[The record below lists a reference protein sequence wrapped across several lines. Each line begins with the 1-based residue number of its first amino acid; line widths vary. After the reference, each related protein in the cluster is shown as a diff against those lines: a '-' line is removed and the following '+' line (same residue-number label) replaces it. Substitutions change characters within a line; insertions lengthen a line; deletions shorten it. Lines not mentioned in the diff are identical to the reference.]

1 MCHSHHLLRHSA
13 VVAQAA
19 EDAEAASKG
28 ELDGPIKP
36 VDIGAAEAPPTN
48 PFKAAFFG
56 RQKVQGAPVQ
66 GPGAAVAVI
75 KGRRMSSDS
84 SVFGTPRQSISGAKV
99 VPLGGSGSTVY
110 TSSGQVPDSPAL
122 NTRLSKASAD
132 PQPAHAEAS
141 PRGYPDSPVAVGS
154 PQIAAARAAHTED
167 EERGDLHAT
176 GERDGSVTSA
186 GLGSTA
192 RRGADDEARR
202 RAPVLAVSPS
212 IARTEAAIPD
222 LTAEEEIEEVSCSMP
237 EPRESLSG
245 LLSPPGRSSSRSS
258 TPPAVS
264 SPLPTLGH
272 STSAAQRARKM
283 STPGGFPALPEH
295 DVLEEA
301 VAVLHPEESLDQV
314 SALPTLPSKTVD
326 ASSQLPDGKPSEQQ
340 QRLFTPQA
348 SRGAERLEEHPA
360 DHTPTHGAAD
370 GTRETKGSGASPPRS
385 PAALPGA
392 SGGLDMPQ
400 LESVDA
406 THGPA
411 AAGAAGPEG
420 ADAGGDGGRG
430 SWAGGPR
437 SSMRASRVVRAPIT
451 KVEPEPVVVVE
462 EDADGEGA
470 DGGAKDSSRGA
481 KPRGLDK
488 TLSNK
493 TAVEDSRSL
502 WNNGARASMRASR
515 VGRAPITKVEP
526 VPEPEGDSVLVLEE
540 EPDRAAEEEQAAA
553 EEEDAGHRALSKPQE
568 LLLSLLATNAPRVAP
583 SAAGDASKAE
593 DSRSLWTSGPRASMR
608 ASKGASRTP
617 ITAVLHLGPAGG
629 AEPLE
634 PLPEGGMD
642 GAAARPFSAATE
654 ATLGMVEEVEAEP
667 SALQLLGGNMHMAPE
682 AAGEHGY
689 PASPT
694 VLLPA
699 AARNGSSRQGMR
711 ATHSGVTQADYG
723 YGPMMAAGQ
732 AEQPLVAHG
741 WADPM
746 VPNAELPQHVHA
758 AGWGSAQPSADA
770 ALRASCPGDYA
781 TIMQQQQYQQQQYEQ
796 QQQQQQHFQ
805 QQQYQSQLPGAAEV
819 DLRDFDAL
827 APPMSHGTG
836 PQPGGWQ
843 QGGGAGGSLF

>member
-1 MCHSHHLLRHSA
+1 MRVNPLRHSA
-13 VVAQAA
+13 VFAQAA
-19 EDAEAASKG
+19 ENADAASKG
-28 ELDGPIKP
+28 ELNGPIKP

-75 KGRRMSSDS
+75 KGRRTSSDS
-84 SVFGTPRQSISGAKV
+84 SVFGSPRQSISGARV
-99 VPLGGSGSTVY
+99 VPLGGFESTVH
-110 TSSGQVPDSPAL
+110 TSSGQVPESPAL

-141 PRGYPDSPVAVGS
+141 PRGDPDSPVAMGS
-154 PQIAAARAAHTED
+154 PQIAAARAARTED

-176 GERDGSVTSA
+176 GERDGSATSV
-186 GLGSTA
+186 GLGSSA
-192 RRGADDEARR
+192 RRQADDVARR
-202 RAPVLAVSPS
+202 HAPVLAVPS
-212 IARTEAAIPD
+212 IARTKAAIPD
-222 LTAEEEIEEVSCSMP
+222 LTAEEDIEEMSCSVP
-237 EPRESLSG
+237 ERRESSSG

-264 SPLPTLGH
+264 SSLLTHSH

-283 STPGGFPALPEH
+283 STSGGFPALPEH
-295 DVLEEA
+295 DVLEEVA
-301 VAVLHPEESLDQV
+301 AVLHPEESLDQV
-314 SALPTLPSKTVD
+314 LALPTLPSKTVD
-326 ASSQLPDGKPSEQQ
+326 ASSQLPDGKPSDQQ

-348 SRGAERLEEHPA
+348 SRGAERLEEHSA

-370 GTRETKGSGASPPRS
+370 GTREAKGSGASPPRS
-385 PAALPGA
+385 PAALPGV
-392 SGGLDMPQ
+392 SEGPDMPQ

-411 AAGAAGPEG
+411 AAGAVGPEG

-430 SWAGGPR
+430 SWAGGSR
-437 SSMRASRVVRAPIT
+437 SSIRASRVVRAPIT
-451 KVEPEPVVVVE
+451 KVEFEPVVVVE
-462 EDADGEGA
+462 EDADSEGA
-470 DGGAKDSSRGA
+470 DGGAKDSSKGT

-493 TAVEDSRSL
+493 AAVEDSRSL

-515 VGRAPITKVEP
+515 VGRVPITKVEP

-540 EPDRAAEEEQAAA
+540 EPDRAAEEEQA
-553 EEEDAGHRALSKPQE
+553 EEEEEGAGRRALSKPQE

-634 PLPEGGMD
+634 PLPESGTD
-642 GAAARPFSAATE
+642 GAAARPFNAATE
-654 ATLGMVEEVEAEP
+654 ATLGMVEEVEAKP
-667 SALQLLGGNMHMAPE
+667 SALQLLDGNMHMAPE
-682 AAGEHGY
+682 AAGEHGC

-699 AARNGSSRQGMR
+699 AARNGSSRQGM
-711 ATHSGVTQADYG
+711 
-723 YGPMMAAGQ
+723 
-732 AEQPLVAHG
+732 
-741 WADPM
+741 
-746 VPNAELPQHVHA
+746 VP
-758 AGWGSAQPSADA
+758 
-770 ALRASCPGDYA
+770 
-781 TIMQQQQYQQQQYEQ
+781 
-796 QQQQQQHFQ
+796 
-805 QQQYQSQLPGAAEV
+805 
-819 DLRDFDAL
+819 
-827 APPMSHGTG
+827 
-836 PQPGGWQ
+836 
-843 QGGGAGGSLF
+843 